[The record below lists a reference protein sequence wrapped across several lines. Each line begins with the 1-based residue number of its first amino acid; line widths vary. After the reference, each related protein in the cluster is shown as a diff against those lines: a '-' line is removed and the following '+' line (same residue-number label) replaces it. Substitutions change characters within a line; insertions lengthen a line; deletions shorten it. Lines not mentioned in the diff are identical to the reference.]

1 MRFSLLILPSMSFLC
16 FPFNKTKAQ
25 RSFKVVPLISFQ
37 TRYWFQSLF
46 PWPVFCSP
54 PSASVGSKP
63 WQFLEVGAD
72 LKVAPTQGEQGETVK
87 RHWCSLVCCRCFCS
101 VAKFCPTLC
110 DPVNYSVPGSSVH
123 GIFQARILE
132 WVAVSF
138 SRGSSWLR
146 DQAQVSCTTGRFFTV
161 WITRKLEKINKI
173 TRLLKKREDTSY
185 QWTTRKLEKNKQNG
199 KTLKEK
205 GRYKL
210 PMLGIRQ
217 MISLQTLQISKRLI
231 KDCYK

>member
-87 RHWCSLVCCRCFCS
+87 RHWCRLVCCRCFCS
-101 VAKFCPTLC
+101 VTKFCPTLC

-123 GIFQARILE
+123 GIFQARILK
-132 WVAVSF
+132 WVTIYF
-138 SRGSSWLR
+138 SRESSWPR
-146 DQAQVSCTTGRFFTV
+146 NPTHVSCIGRR
-161 WITRKLEKINKI
+161 ILYH
-173 TRLLKKREDTSY
+173 LAAREAIY
-185 QWTTRKLEKNKQNG
+185 N
-199 KTLKEK
+199 
-205 GRYKL
+205 
-210 PMLGIRQ
+210 LGIPILTPPGSQTPRVEY
-217 MISLQTLQISKRLI
+217 SLRLACRNSLLSL
-231 KDCYK
+231 K